1 MTAFYRR
8 LDAARFSS
16 SGLTRGPWSDKA
28 QHGGPPS
35 ALLGTRMA
43 LLAPEGLRASR
54 LTFELLRPVGL
65 VPLRV
70 EVGVVRAGQ
79 QVAWLDGT
87 LWAEGP
93 RGEVAVVRARGVWVR
108 VAPGSA
114 PSLIGSAVPGPEHA
128 VPLDSGTWR
137 LPWHEGYHTAMAF
150 SFVPTIAEGGA
161 ASTRTAWIR
170 PLVALVEGEAWTPLG
185 RVLAA
190 VDSIGGACAR
200 LPLSDWSFVNADTT
214 CHLLREPEGEHVALE
229 GTQWVE
235 PDGVGLAEA
244 RLHDTRGPIGH
255 GLQSQVV
262 GPRAR

>member
-1 MTAFYRR
+1 MTTFYRR
-8 LDAARFSS
+8 LDEVRFSS
-16 SGLTRGPWSDKA
+16 SGLTRGPWSDQA

-43 LLAPEGLRASR
+43 ALAPEGSRASR
-54 LTFELLRPVGL
+54 VTFELLRPVGL

-70 EVGVVRAGQ
+70 EVAVVRAGQ
-79 QVAWLDGT
+79 QVAWLEGV
-87 LWAEGP
+87 LWAESP

-108 VAPGSA
+108 TRPDST
-114 PSLIGSAVPGPEHA
+114 PTLIGEAVPGPERA
-128 VPLDSGTWR
+128 EVFGPAAWR
-137 LPWHEGYHTAMAF
+137 LPWDEGYHTAMELAF
-150 SFVPTIAEGGA
+150 APVA
-161 ASTRTAWIR
+161 APFKLAWIR

-200 LPLSDWSFVNADTT
+200 LPFSDWSFVNADTT
-214 CHLLREPEGEHVALE
+214 CHLVREPEGEHVALE

-244 RLHDTRGPIGH
+244 RLHDRRGPIGH